1 MRQTPVSTFM
11 DVTEMIER
19 YRDKSLSPVEVLES
33 TIERI
38 EALNPTLNAVGHT
51 FFDAARAQAKSAER
65 HYARGSDVSL
75 PLAGVPVVVKEDEP
89 VQGQP
94 WTQGSKV
101 YEDVIATHTSTFVQ
115 RIIDAGAIVHA
126 RSTAPEFSSAA
137 FTQSE
142 LWGVTRNPWN
152 TKYSSGGSSG
162 GSAVALATGMTHLAT
177 GSDVAGSIRTP
188 SSLNGI
194 VGFKPPH
201 GRVPVDS
208 PFNLDRYC
216 HCGPMARTV
225 SDCLTMQSVIAG
237 PTSTDIASHAPAS
250 PLSGL
255 ATHSLTGMRIAVIP
269 ALGDWPVDPD
279 VAANTAKLVDTLT
292 ALGARAE
299 IIEVDLSRAAIM
311 RAAAIHYDH
320 VFGASISA
328 EASAHPDKVTE
339 YAKEFAQWARR
350 TRGDATFLDGL
361 AIEAELYSSIGSLFD
376 TYDAL
381 ITPAVAT
388 EGFLAG
394 DDYVGHG
401 INVAG
406 TELEFYLEA
415 VPAITFNILSSC
427 PVLTIPTGFARNG
440 IPTGTQ
446 IVTRPYDDQTA
457 FAIGLALEKVLPY
470 PGNHPDCHAAPQ
482 VLFGV

>member
-1 MRQTPVSTFM
+1 MP
-11 DVTEMIER
+11 
-19 YRDKSLSPVEVLES
+19 
-33 TIERI
+33 
-38 EALNPTLNAVGHT
+38 
-51 FFDAARAQAKSAER
+51 
-65 HYARGSDVSL
+65 
-75 PLAGVPVVVKEDEP
+75 
-89 VQGQP
+89 
-94 WTQGSKV
+94 
-101 YEDVIATHTSTFVQ
+101 

-188 SSLNGI
+188 SSFNGI

-201 GRVPVDS
+201 GRVPVDP

-237 PTSTDIASHAPAS
+237 PTSTDIASHVPVS
-250 PLSGL
+250 QLPTF
-255 ATHSLTGMRIAVIP
+255 ATRSCTGMRIAVIP
-269 ALGDWPVDPD
+269 ALGDWPVASD
-279 VAANTAKLVDTLT
+279 VAENTAKLVDTLT

-299 IIEVDLSRAAIM
+299 IVEIDLSRAAIM

-339 YAKEFAQWARR
+339 YAKEFARWARR

-388 EGFLAG
+388 DGFLAG

-401 INVAG
+401 IKVAG

-446 IVTRPYDDQTA
+446 IVTRPYDDHTA
-457 FAIGLALEKVLPY
+457 FAIGLALE
-470 PGNHPDCHAAPQ
+470 
-482 VLFGV
+482 

>member
-1 MRQTPVSTFM
+1 MRQTPVSAFM
-11 DVTEMIER
+11 DVTEMLER

-65 HYARGSDVSL
+65 RYARGSDVSL

-101 YEDVIATHTSTFVQ
+101 YEDLIATHTSTFVQ
-115 RIIDAGAIVHA
+115 RIVDAGAIVHA

-152 TKYSSGGSSG
+152 TKYASGGSSG

-201 GRVPVDS
+201 GRVPVDP

-225 SDCLTMQSVIAG
+225 SDCLTLQSVIAG
-237 PTSTDIASHAPAS
+237 PTSTD
-250 PLSGL
+250 
-255 ATHSLTGMRIAVIP
+255 
-269 ALGDWPVDPD
+269 
-279 VAANTAKLVDTLT
+279 
-292 ALGARAE
+292 
-299 IIEVDLSRAAIM
+299 
-311 RAAAIHYDH
+311 
-320 VFGASISA
+320 
-328 EASAHPDKVTE
+328 
-339 YAKEFAQWARR
+339 
-350 TRGDATFLDGL
+350 
-361 AIEAELYSSIGSLFD
+361 
-376 TYDAL
+376 
-381 ITPAVAT
+381 
-388 EGFLAG
+388 
-394 DDYVGHG
+394 
-401 INVAG
+401 
-406 TELEFYLEA
+406 
-415 VPAITFNILSSC
+415 
-427 PVLTIPTGFARNG
+427 
-440 IPTGTQ
+440 
-446 IVTRPYDDQTA
+446 
-457 FAIGLALEKVLPY
+457 
-470 PGNHPDCHAAPQ
+470 
-482 VLFGV
+482 

>member
-1 MRQTPVSTFM
+1 MHQTPASAFM
-11 DVTEMIER
+11 DVAELLER

-51 FFDAARAQAKSAER
+51 FFATARAQAKSAER

-126 RSTAPEFSSAA
+126 RSTAPEFSSSA

-142 LWGVTRNPWN
+142 LW
-152 TKYSSGGSSG
+152 YSSGGSSG

-201 GRVPVDS
+201 GRVPVDP

-225 SDCLTMQSVIAG
+225 SDCLTLQSVIAG
-237 PTSTDIASHAPAS
+237 PTSTDIASHVPAS

-339 YAKEFAQWARR
+339 YAKEFARWARR

-440 IPTGTQ
+440 IPTGAQ